1 MCRTGPSPAYDP
13 EAAAVPVPGMSNTTF
28 DVPDAAPA
36 VHVMDVGL
44 TRPPLAL
51 HLPVPLPDPS
61 TALVQLAA
69 NGAFLAM
76 SLPDVTVTTGFP
88 VVPVEQ
94 LSWALIDMT
103 VEAGVPALSRG
114 LNLTFPVAWHCN
126 VPVALNRGVALASAP
141 ISNDAMRV
149 SAVTVG
155 RINAKCFLRTSCLRG
170 PCYQDGRCL
179 WTPRALCSQN
189 PDPSELVAD
198 PTAATR
204 TMLRAIRR
212 RAGQP
217 SRGALSTI
225 RVLSKSP
232 NDSVT

>member
-1 MCRTGPSPAYDP
+1 
-13 EAAAVPVPGMSNTTF
+13 MSNTTF
-28 DVPDAAPA
+28 DVPDAAPD

-69 NGAFLAM
+69 NGALLAM

-170 PCYQDGRCL
+170 PRYQDGGVCGHLERCEARTRIPPSSWQTL
-179 WTPRALCSQN
+179 PPRRGRYSGRSGGAPASPPGRTIDDSRSLEE
-189 PDPSELVAD
+189 SE
-198 PTAATR
+198 
-204 TMLRAIRR
+204 
-212 RAGQP
+212 
-217 SRGALSTI
+217 
-225 RVLSKSP
+225 
-232 NDSVT
+232 